1 MLYFTLFFCGG
12 VAISVYEDLPLLDC
26 LYEAAS
32 AVGTVGLTLGVT
44 PGLHVFSQVVL
55 IILMYLGRVGGLTL
69 IMQYSQEEIRE
80 MQSFLWRK
88 LQLDE
93 KETSNIMK
101 NVLIIGLGR
110 FGKHIAMQLN
120 QLGHEIMAVDWKEE
134 RVDKVLPFVTNAQI
148 GDSTDAEF
156 LQSLGI
162 GNYDICFV
170 TIGGSFQNSLE
181 TTSLLKDWEQNW

>member
-1 MLYFTLFFCGG
+1 
-12 VAISVYEDLPLLDC
+12 
-26 LYEAAS
+26 
-32 AVGTVGLTLGVT
+32 
-44 PGLHVFSQVVL
+44 
-55 IILMYLGRVGGLTL
+55 
-69 IMQYSQEEIRE
+69 

-93 KETSNIMK
+93 KEKSNIMK

-148 GDSTDAEF
+148 GDSTNEEF
-156 LQSLGI
+156 FTISWDWKLRYLFRDYWRKLSEFSLRQLP
-162 GNYDICFV
+162 F
-170 TIGGSFQNSLE
+170 
-181 TTSLLKDWEQNW
+181 